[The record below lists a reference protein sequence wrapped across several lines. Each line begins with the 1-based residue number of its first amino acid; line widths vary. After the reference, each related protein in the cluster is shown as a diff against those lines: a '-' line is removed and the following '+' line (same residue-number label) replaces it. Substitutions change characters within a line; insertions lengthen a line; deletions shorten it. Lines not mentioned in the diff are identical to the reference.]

1 MAFKVAA
8 REALK
13 KGILEAK
20 PVLLEPIASLKITLP
35 DVYTGDV
42 MGDLNKKRARVL
54 GMTPDNKGTTEILAD
69 IPYIELYG
77 YGTRLRSM
85 TQGSG
90 DFSYQLPDTNRHR
103 RKSQGYRWKNGHPSL
118 LQKKINSVVR

>member
-1 MAFKVAA
+1 
-8 REALK
+8 
-13 KGILEAK
+13 
-20 PVLLEPIASLKITLP
+20 
-35 DVYTGDV
+35 

-77 YGTRLRSM
+77 YGTRLRTM

-90 DFSYQLPDTNRHR
+90 DFSYQFARYEQAPEEVARVQMEERASKLASEED
-103 RKSQGYRWKNGHPSL
+103 K
-118 LQKKINSVVR
+118 

>member
-1 MAFKVAA
+1 MIAFKKGFM
-8 REALK
+8 EAM
-13 KGILEAK
+13 
-20 PVLLEPIASLKITLP
+20 PVLLQPMALLTVTIP
-35 DVYTGDV
+35 DKFTGDV

-90 DFSYQLPDTNRHR
+90 DFSYQFARYEQAPEEVARVRAGPGTAVSPERA
-103 RKSQGYRWKNGHPSL
+103 YR
-118 LQKKINSVVR
+118 I